1 MSADAFTKEKFE
13 AMIAML
19 DKDGDGTVSDQE
31 FFAVW
36 KDMNSGQFS
45 GDEAALNAAAAAQWK
60 IIDSDGDGNLTVQ
73 ELATYYGFNFDMG
86 VATAMTDEQIL
97 NVLAMQASLLAQEED
112 KAKKEK
118 LQAAQAE
125 AKTKPERDKTIKT
138 IVMDE
143 GKRRRS
149 SKEIDDSASTSA
161 HIDFLSCCKIGDLE
175 SSDPEKPTVAKF
187 LADGKVNV
195 RVEDEKGE
203 TPLHLLARYQTN
215 GDPNKKA
222 SFKTTITELLKAMKK
237 QALADGRTGVHTD
250 INHQDKAGKTPL
262 YLAVEHRNQE
272 MIRHLFD
279 KEIVPSNE
287 QPDYLHVN
295 SEGWTIM
302 HAGVFADNVDVL
314 KSVLAHITPQRQI
327 LLLNTKNNEGR
338 VPLHLAAWKASEDM
352 VAFLVNELR
361 ATPVVQ
367 DNAGITPGALAM
379 KSGRKKSR
387 DIIDGPE
394 GPDAKPGRR
403 VSKDGDGSAPTA
415 AA

>member
-1 MSADAFTKEKFE
+1 
-13 AMIAML
+13 MIAML

-175 SSDPEKPTVAKF
+175 SSDPEVTQQLSTHTHTYACTYAYP
-187 LADGKVNV
+187 
-195 RVEDEKGE
+195 
-203 TPLHLLARYQTN
+203 HLENSDPEATQQLSTHTHTHART
-215 GDPNKKA
+215 
-222 SFKTTITELLKAMKK
+222 
-237 QALADGRTGVHTD
+237 HTL
-250 INHQDKAGKTPL
+250 TS
-262 YLAVEHRNQE
+262 R
-272 MIRHLFD
+272 
-279 KEIVPSNE
+279 
-287 QPDYLHVN
+287 
-295 SEGWTIM
+295 
-302 HAGVFADNVDVL
+302 
-314 KSVLAHITPQRQI
+314 
-327 LLLNTKNNEGR
+327 
-338 VPLHLAAWKASEDM
+338 AA
-352 VAFLVNELR
+352 
-361 ATPVVQ
+361 T
-367 DNAGITPGALAM
+367 
-379 KSGRKKSR
+379 RK
-387 DIIDGPE
+387 
-394 GPDAKPGRR
+394 
-403 VSKDGDGSAPTA
+403 
-415 AA
+415 

>member
-175 SSDPEKPTVAKF
+175 SSDPEVTQQLSTHTHIRMHVRIPSPREQRPGSNTAALDTHTYACTYAYPHLESSDPEVTQQLRNTHVRMHVRIPSPRVQRRPRLKDVAAPT
-187 LADGKVNV
+187 D
-195 RVEDEKGE
+195 
-203 TPLHLLARYQTN
+203 PLRPPIQHFISSSGSAFISSAFIPSTSS
-215 GDPNKKA
+215 PSPFIPKW
-222 SFKTTITELLKAMKK
+222 TTRCR
-237 QALADGRTGVHTD
+237 QS
-250 INHQDKAGKTPL
+250 
-262 YLAVEHRNQE
+262 
-272 MIRHLFD
+272 
-279 KEIVPSNE
+279 EIV
-287 QPDYLHVN
+287 
-295 SEGWTIM
+295 
-302 HAGVFADNVDVL
+302 
-314 KSVLAHITPQRQI
+314 
-327 LLLNTKNNEGR
+327 
-338 VPLHLAAWKASEDM
+338 
-352 VAFLVNELR
+352 
-361 ATPVVQ
+361 
-367 DNAGITPGALAM
+367 
-379 KSGRKKSR
+379 
-387 DIIDGPE
+387 
-394 GPDAKPGRR
+394 
-403 VSKDGDGSAPTA
+403 A
-415 AA
+415 AALTAPALRDAHARRNRRWPSSWLTGK

>member
-175 SSDPEKPTVAKF
+175 SSDPEVTQQLSTHTHTHARTHTLPSRTATRKQHSSSRHTHIRMH
-187 LADGKVNV
+187 V
-195 RVEDEKGE
+195 R
-203 TPLHLLARYQTN
+203 
-215 GDPNKKA
+215 
-222 SFKTTITELLKAMKK
+222 I
-237 QALADGRTGVHTD
+237 
-250 INHQDKAGKTPL
+250 
-262 YLAVEHRNQE
+262 
-272 MIRHLFD
+272 
-279 KEIVPSNE
+279 PSPRE
-287 QPDYLHVN
+287 Q
-295 SEGWTIM
+295 
-302 HAGVFADNVDVL
+302 
-314 KSVLAHITPQRQI
+314 R
-327 LLLNTKNNEGR
+327 
-338 VPLHLAAWKASEDM
+338 
-352 VAFLVNELR
+352 
-361 ATPVVQ
+361 
-367 DNAGITPGALAM
+367 PG
-379 KSGRKKSR
+379 SN
-387 DIIDGPE
+387 
-394 GPDAKPGRR
+394 
-403 VSKDGDGSAPTA
+403 A
-415 AA
+415 AAQKHTRTHARTHTLTSSTAPPEVEGCGRSDRPAAPPYPTLHFLIWFSLHFLSLHSLNF